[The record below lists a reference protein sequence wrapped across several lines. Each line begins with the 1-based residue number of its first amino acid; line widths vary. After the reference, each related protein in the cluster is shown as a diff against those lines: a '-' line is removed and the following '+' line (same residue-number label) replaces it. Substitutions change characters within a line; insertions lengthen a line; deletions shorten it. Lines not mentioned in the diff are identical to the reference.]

1 MTAGNVDSRK
11 NMIYETISPLITN
24 CVKSESKRAM
34 EMLALNPR
42 VVFIGQNVAYGGHW
56 LYDSLADVPADRKIE
71 MPVAENL
78 QMGISIG
85 LALAGYVPVSCYR
98 MDFLLLAMDQ
108 LVNHLD
114 KLSEMSQGGF
124 IPKVIVRVIVTPTKP
139 LDPGPQHRQDHTEAL
154 RLMLKHTPVLTA
166 AYRRYVMDA
175 YEMAMKYDGSA
186 VVVEVP

>member
-1 MTAGNVDSRK
+1 MTAGNVDSRQ
-11 NMIYETISPLITN
+11 NMIYATTSTLIT
-24 CVKSESKRAM
+24 VKSESKRAM

-78 QMGISIG
+78 QMGFSTG

-124 IPKVIVRVIVTPTKP
+124 RPKVIVRVMVPPTIP

-154 RLMLKHTPVLTA
+154 KLMLKHTPVLIA
-166 AYRRYVMDA
+166 AHPGYVMYA